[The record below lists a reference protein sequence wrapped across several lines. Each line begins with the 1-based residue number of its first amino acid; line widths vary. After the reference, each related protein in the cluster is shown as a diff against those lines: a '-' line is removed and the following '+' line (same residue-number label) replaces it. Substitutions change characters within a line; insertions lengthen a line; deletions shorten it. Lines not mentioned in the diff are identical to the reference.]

1 MADVKHFQ
9 ILIQNQTHEAK
20 PRFHARPTN
29 DQPIL
34 LKTAKNWGFELGK
47 GNVTN
52 WKMRCQS
59 KGQVQGW

>member
-20 PRFHARPTN
+20 PRFHSRPTN

-34 LKTAKNWGFELGK
+34 LKTAKNGGFELGK

-52 WKMRCQS
+52 WKMGC
-59 KGQVQGW
+59 

>member
-20 PRFHARPTN
+20 PRFHASP
-29 DQPIL
+29 
-34 LKTAKNWGFELGK
+34 KTHTTAENSKELGFELGK

-52 WKMRCQS
+52 WKMGC
-59 KGQVQGW
+59 